1 MDHLVILVSES
12 QHGILRSE
20 KEKNNNLVRS
30 KIDAAFL
37 KTVGKNPKRKQERDE
52 ALAEFLI
59 DNMQPLYTLKS
70 AGFIN
75 LFKTL
80 DSYYNLS
87 SDKYIKQLVTKAC
100 DYSERELLTL
110 FKDTVQSQLIYGP
123 LEIVKVISAF
133 INKEFELQEIML
145 ACQYLEYPHTSKNIA
160 QTLLNLISE
169 WQNERMKA
177 IQIHHHLN
185 ETENFSKNHKYMRI
199 IQDVKTRWN
208 SSYLAWEDTKKDLKR
223 LKEIMHS
230 DDEWKLMQQLTKLL
244 QPLYDATKLLSG
256 EKYATATFI
265 YYVVASLQAK
275 VIPKE
280 IEMVDLTNNDN
291 AFDDVEFEDGND
303 DDVVIMNESQT
314 KREKL
319 KLKIL

>member
-169 WQNERMKA
+169 W
-177 IQIHHHLN
+177 
-185 ETENFSKNHKYMRI
+185 
-199 IQDVKTRWN
+199 
-208 SSYLAWEDTKKDLKR
+208 KDLKR